1 MIVQNFFLVAECLCH
16 VSLAGSIFITV
27 SLSIERYQEGNQL
40 TEYSNLFNN
49 VFYTGCLSSA
59 LVSSQNDDRRYET
72 NKHEF
77 EIKWRTF
84 PAMIYKDA
92 PFCDV
97 SFCNLFSC
105 ESSSSISY
113 NLALFVCVC
122 VCNGHLWNFNSCVL

>member
-97 SFCNLFSC
+97 SFCNLFKKYLTLLGHRRTLV
-105 ESSSSISY
+105 IY
-113 NLALFVCVC
+113 LLPTIFLAIFL
-122 VCNGHLWNFNSCVL
+122 NIPR

>member
-40 TEYSNLFNN
+40 SIQTFSTMSFTQAVFHPHWYQVRTMTE
-49 VFYTGCLSSA
+49 GMK
-59 LVSSQNDDRRYET
+59 QKT

-97 SFCNLFSC
+97 SFCNLF
-105 ESSSSISY
+105 EKYLTLLGHRRTLVIY
-113 NLALFVCVC
+113 LLPTIFLAIFL
-122 VCNGHLWNFNSCVL
+122 NIPR